1 MIRPLFCPLIK
12 FFPSKGEANTGNI
25 RELERYGC
33 SFKNLIG
40 EWRRVWSEN
49 TNTNSNFPFGFVQL
63 SQVKENQAGIGYQ
76 MIRWYQTDGYGY
88 VPNESLEV
96 YFEFSRSVFC

>member
-1 MIRPLFCPLIK
+1 MDFDLFHP
-12 FFPSKGEANTGNI
+12 KGEANTGKI
-25 RELERYGC
+25 QELERYGC

-63 SQVKENQAGIGYQ
+63 AQVKENQGGIGYQ

-88 VPNESLEV
+88 VPNDSLEV
-96 YFEFSRSVFC
+96 YIPIRVCIKIG

>member
-1 MIRPLFCPLIK
+1 M
-12 FFPSKGEANTGNI
+12 
-25 RELERYGC
+25 ERYGC

-63 SQVKENQAGIGYQ
+63 AQVKENQGGIGYQ

-88 VPNESLEV
+88 VPNDSLEV
-96 YFEFSRSVFC
+96 YIPIRVCIKIARIYNDRKR